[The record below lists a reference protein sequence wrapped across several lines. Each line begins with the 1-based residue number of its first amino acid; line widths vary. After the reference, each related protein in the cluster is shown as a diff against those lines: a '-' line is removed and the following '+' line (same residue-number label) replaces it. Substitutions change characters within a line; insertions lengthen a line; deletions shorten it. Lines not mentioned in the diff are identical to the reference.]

1 MYNDQGLWL
10 GMPASQEHSVLIPDS
25 QSSDQGLSKG
35 VRWGQ
40 LFASAFCSKQGVS
53 GVSPTWAFNM
63 QHPLSSH
70 QSGASVDRGSNSPCC
85 DVATKPGSQAVN
97 GWSGV

>member
-1 MYNDQGLWL
+1 MTRDCGWVCLPAKSINCSSQTAKPLTNGFQQGYA
-10 GMPASQEHSVLIPDS
+10 G
-25 QSSDQGLSKG
+25 
-35 VRWGQ
+35 GQ

-70 QSGASVDRGSNSPCC
+70 QSGASVDRGVISPFC
-85 DVATKPGSQAVN
+85 DVATNPGSQAVN